1 MARWYRLLFF
11 IVCNPKCKGE
21 VYCGRGSVFF
31 VITSGV
37 RYFKIISYA
46 FLRIDSESS
55 AQKPLRCDF
64 LRTYD
69 QISCVHADFEKSTF
83 THSIYIVRCVYNFLL
98 RYSGTRTLECENLLL
113 YWLDIRYL
121 DS

>member
-1 MARWYRLLFF
+1 MGIILQSLLHRVQLLVIMARWYHLFL
-11 IVCNPKCKGE
+11 VTVGCNPKCKGE
-21 VYCGRGSVFF
+21 VYCGRGSVLF

-55 AQKPLRCDF
+55 AQMPSRYDF
-64 LRTYD
+64 SRTYD

-83 THSIYIVRCVYNFLL
+83 THSI
-98 RYSGTRTLECENLLL
+98 
-113 YWLDIRYL
+113 
-121 DS
+121 